1 MKSLIK
7 SLAICIALTGMAH
20 ASDEP
25 ATQDGRDGTLVVAN
39 FCEAA
44 PQSEGTRPDRFS
56 KATKLARLECAKPD
70 WSWED

>member
-1 MKSLIK
+1 MKSLIN

-25 ATQDGRDGTLVVAN
+25 APQDRTLVFAN
-39 FCEAA
+39 SCEAA
-44 PQSEGTRPDRFS
+44 PQSESTRPDRFS
-56 KATKLARLECAKPD
+56 KAAELARLECAKPD